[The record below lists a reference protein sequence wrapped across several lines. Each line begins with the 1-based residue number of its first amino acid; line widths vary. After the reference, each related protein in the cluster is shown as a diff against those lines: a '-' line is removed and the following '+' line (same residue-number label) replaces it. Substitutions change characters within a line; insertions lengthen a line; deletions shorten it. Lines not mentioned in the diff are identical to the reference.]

1 MGKTAASDRKA
12 SKVRAVLGMRH
23 RYAKCRL
30 ERVRARQDYGARS
43 RLQDGQIGA
52 FPDAAR
58 SRDLAQE
65 VGEVLRRLA
74 RNPHILNR

>member
-1 MGKTAASDRKA
+1 MGNSAASDSKA
-12 SKVRAVLGMRH
+12 GKVRAVLRMRH

-58 SRDLAQE
+58 SRDLAHE
-65 VGEVLRRLA
+65 VSEIRRRLA